1 MEIKM
6 NFKPINV
13 LLVDDDAADQRLVKH
28 ILTAFSR
35 EVVQFNVETAKT
47 LSEAVNCL
55 SSDKYDVV
63 LLDLGLPDSHGI
75 DTVQRVHKANQKVPI
90 VVLTGLDDEEIGL
103 EAIKCG
109 AEDYIV
115 KGAPLEYL
123 LVRTIRYAIE
133 RKKVEGALRES
144 ESKYRTLLDNLTQNI
159 FLKDVNLVYISCNEN
174 YARDLKIRPK
184 EIAGKT
190 DYDFYPKELA
200 ERYRTDDKKV
210 MESGE
215 TKEIEEKYIKDGKE
229 LVVHTVKTPVK
240 DDQDNI
246 IGILGIFW
254 DITEQKEAQR
264 RQDQLTEEVKSV
276 NQELEDFAYVI
287 SHDLKAPLR
296 GIRTLADWI
305 STDYAD
311 KLGEKGGEQ
320 MKLLLSRA
328 DRMHNLI
335 DGVLQYSRVGRVREE
350 MVRVDLNEFV
360 PDVIDMVAPPQNI
373 TVTVEN
379 ELPVIECE
387 LTRIMQV
394 FQNLVSNAVKYMDKP
409 KGQVKIDCVDE
420 NGFWKFS
427 VTDNGP
433 GIEEKHFEK
442 IFRIFQTLSP
452 RDEFES
458 TGIGLTIAKKIV
470 ELYGGRIWVESKV
483 SQGSTFFFTLP
494 KQESEVTDNERLQ
507 ANIAC

>member
-6 NFKPINV
+6 NVEPINV

-28 ILTAFSR
+28 ILTASSR
-35 EVVQFNVETAKT
+35 EPVQFNIETAGT
-47 LSEAVNCL
+47 VSEAIDRL
-55 SSDKYDVV
+55 SNVKYDIV

-90 VVLTGLDDEEIGL
+90 VVLTGLDDDEMGL

-123 LVRTIRYAIE
+123 LVRTIRYAIQ
-133 RKKVEGALRES
+133 RKRAGEELRELKKQV
-144 ESKYRTLLDNLTQNI
+144 EFILGVTKTGLDIIDSNYNM
-159 FLKDVNLVYISCNEN
+159 VYIDPEWQ
-174 YARDLKIRPK
+174 KIYGDPAGRKCYEYFMGREQVCPDCGIPK
-184 EIAGKT
+184 A
-190 DYDFYPKELA
+190 L
-200 ERYRTDDKKV
+200 
-210 MESGE
+210 E
-215 TKEIEEKYIKDGKE
+215 TKKLFVSEEILVKEGNRPVQVSTIPFQNEKGE
-229 LVVHTVKTPVK
+229 WLVAEVNV
-240 DDQDNI
+240 
-246 IGILGIFW
+246 
-254 DITEQKEAQR
+254 DITERKRFEK
-264 RQDQLTEEVKSV
+264 RQAELLEKLKSV

-296 GIRTLADWI
+296 GIKTLADWI

-335 DGVLQYSRVGRVREE
+335 DGVLQYSRVGHVKEE
-350 MVRVDLNEFV
+350 MARVDLNEFV
-360 PDVIDMVAPPQNI
+360 PEVIDMVAPPQNI

-409 KGQVKIDCVDE
+409 KGQVKVGCVDE

-427 VTDNGP
+427 VADNGP

-442 IFRIFQTLSP
+442 IFKIFQTLSP

-458 TGIGLTIAKKIV
+458 TGIGLTVAKKIV

-483 SQGSTFFFTLP
+483 GQGSTFFFTLP
-494 KQESEVTDNERLQ
+494 KQESEVSDNERLQ
-507 ANIAC
+507 ANIVC